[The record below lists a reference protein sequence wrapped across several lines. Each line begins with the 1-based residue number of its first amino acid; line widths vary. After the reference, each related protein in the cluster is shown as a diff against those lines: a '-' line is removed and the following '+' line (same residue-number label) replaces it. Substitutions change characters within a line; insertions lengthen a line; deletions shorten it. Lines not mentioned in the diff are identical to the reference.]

1 MTVSTQRVPKRL
13 VNTIAKEE
21 GVSDNPF
28 RDLRRKWG
36 AIALQLQNAETW
48 EQLLKNTTKAVRET
62 LDCDRV
68 LIYQFKTEE
77 TGVVLAESRTTGW
90 TPANGETLP
99 ATTFGFDSTED
110 YLREEVVIIN
120 TTDEGLTPYQ
130 LQLLAN
136 FQVQTS
142 LSIPIINHG
151 EVWGLLVLQ
160 ECRESR
166 EWEELDITLLYQV
179 RSELLLGIER
189 TDFKTQMRELSEG
202 KETATGII
210 ERIRD
215 SVDLDKI
222 LKITTKEM
230 RNLLKT
236 DRVGIYRFNPDF
248 TGEFIVESVGT
259 NWTPLVISEQEG
271 EAFTDNISNCD
282 AITRLALAT
291 SSNNGNQ
298 VKVADTYLQ
307 DNKGGRFRTR
317 QAFAINDIYEE
328 GYSDCYLEI
337 LEKFEARAYVHA
349 PIYHHNKL
357 WGFLACY
364 QNLGPRTWKDYEV
377 KWVIQIAGQLGLALQ
392 QAETLDQLKIQGEK
406 LTLLAEQEQA
416 VNRVSNRL
424 FAADDLKDLYHTT
437 AKEIRAMLKSDR
449 VCIFHYLDDYRDGCL
464 LGEDQNPVYP
474 SPMTEKV
481 HDPCYG
487 PFVEKYKQ
495 GAFRAITD
503 IRNGDLI
510 NCVVDLLSRY
520 EVKGSLNVP
529 LIINDQ
535 LWGLI
540 CVHQCDSPRVW
551 QDSEISFV
559 QQIAAQF
566 NLAYQLKEQ
575 SEKTTRL
582 ANQEQAL
589 NRIINRLYSADTLHN
604 LYQIA
609 AREVRSI
616 LHCDRVC
623 VFQYLDNYH
632 DGCLLGEDQNSRY
645 PSPMKAKVHDTC
657 YGPFVEKYKQGTVR
671 AITDINNSDLIDC
684 VVELLSPFGVR
695 GSLNVPLI
703 INEQLWGLFCIHQ
716 CDGPREWQE
725 SEIELVKKVAMQFSL
740 AFQFKSES
748 QRSTQLAKQEQTIT
762 KISTRIFES
771 LELDTIFTTT
781 ARETRLL
788 LNCDRVAVFRFK
800 PETAYLEGEFV
811 AEDVQAGYSASKGR
825 IYYDERF
832 PEHVDKYRSGVIQAI
847 PNIHTSTLT
856 QCHIDQLA
864 SFEVIAN
871 LIVPLLVEETLW
883 GFLCIHQCSGP
894 RNWTDEEVLFGKQI
908 ASQFNLALQQEAYV
922 TKLKDQSERLA
933 DLANRERN
941 AKESLQMGA
950 INLLRAVRPALDGD
964 LRVRAPITEDEL
976 GTVADSYNN
985 TLQSLRKII
994 IQVQESAQKV
1004 ATTSQNS
1011 ETSMVTLTKLAQDQ
1025 FQEISKSL
1033 EKIEQMGRSTQAVAE
1048 NALLVENAV
1057 QKANNT
1063 VKLGDNA
1070 MNRTVEGIQVIRD
1083 TVSQTSKKIKRLS
1096 ESANKISKAVSLIS
1110 NLATQTNVLA
1120 FNAAIEATRAGEYGK
1135 GFAVVA
1141 DEVRSLS
1148 KQSAAA
1154 TTEIEKLVQETQAE
1168 TMEVANAMEQGIQ
1181 QVVDGTNLVNETRQ
1195 SLNEIVAATAEISKL
1210 VVGITKATQRQKEQS
1225 QSVTEVMQGVAEI
1238 SNQSSENSLEMSASF
1253 KRVLATAQEL
1263 LVTAGQFKVN

>member
-1 MTVSTQRVPKRL
+1 MTVAPQRIQKRL
-13 VNTIAKEE
+13 VNNITKED
-21 GVSDNPF
+21 GISDNPF
-28 RDLRRKWG
+28 RDLRRKWS
-36 AIALQLQNAETW
+36 IISSQMQLVETW
-48 EQLLKNTTKAVRET
+48 EQLLKNTTKIVREI

-68 LIYQFKTEE
+68 LIYKFITEE
-77 TGVVLAESRTTGW
+77 TGEILAESRTTGW

-99 ATTFGFDSTED
+99 ATTFGYDSTED
-110 YLREEVVIIN
+110 YLREEVVIVN

-136 FQVQTS
+136 FQIQTS

-166 EWEELDITLLYQV
+166 EWDELDLTLLYQV

-189 TDFKTQMRELSEG
+189 TEFKNQMRQLSEG
-202 KETATGII
+202 KETATAIV
-210 ERIRD
+210 ERIRE

-222 LKITTKEM
+222 LKLTTKEI
-230 RNLLKT
+230 RSLLKT
-236 DRVGIYRFNPDF
+236 DRVGIFRFNPDF
-248 TGEFIVESVGT
+248 SGEFIVESVGT
-259 NWTPLVISEQEG
+259 NWTPLVMSDQPGEG
-271 EAFTDNISNCD
+271 IID
-282 AITRLALAT
+282 AIGNCEAMTRLASGTNAST
-291 SSNNGNQ
+291 SNQ
-298 VKVADTYLQ
+298 VKVNDTYLQ
-307 DNKGGRFRTR
+307 DTKGGRFRTR
-317 QAFAINDIYEE
+317 QAFAIDDIYEE
-328 GYSDCYLEI
+328 GYPPCYLEV
-337 LEKFEARAYVHA
+337 LEKFETRAYVHA
-349 PIYHHNKL
+349 PIFHNNKL
-357 WGFLACY
+357 WGLLACY
-364 QNLGPRTWKDYEV
+364 NNTGPRKWKDYEV

-392 QAETLDQLKIQGEK
+392 QAETLKQLKGQTEK

-424 FAADDLKDLYHTT
+424 FAAKNVADLYHTT

-449 VCIFHYLDDYRDGCL
+449 VCIFKYLDNYHDGCL
-464 LGEDQNPVYP
+464 VGEDQNPVYP
-474 SPMTEKV
+474 SPMTDKV

-495 GAFRAITD
+495 GHFRAITD
-503 IRNGDLI
+503 INKSDLI
-510 NCVVDLLSRY
+510 NCVVNLLSKY

-529 LIINDQ
+529 LILNDE

-540 CVHQCDSPRVW
+540 CIHQCDGPREW
-551 QDSEISFV
+551 LDSEISFV
-559 QQIAAQF
+559 QQIANQF
-566 NLAYQLKEQ
+566 NLVYQLKEQ
-575 SEKTTRL
+575 SDKTTKL
-582 ANQEQAL
+582 ATQEQTL
-589 NRIINRLYSADTLHN
+589 NRITNRLYSADTLPH
-604 LYQIA
+604 LFQIA
-609 AREVRSI
+609 TREIRS
-616 LHCDRVC
+616 LLKCDRVC
-623 VFQYLDNYH
+623 IYQYLDNYH
-632 DGCLLGEDQNSRY
+632 DGMLVGEDYNSRY
-645 PSPMKAKVHDTC
+645 RSAMKDQVHDPC
-657 YGPFVEKYKQGTVR
+657 YGPFVEKYKQGHAR
-671 AITDINNSDLIDC
+671 PITDIRDSDLFDC
-684 VVELLSPFGVR
+684 VVELLSPYEVK
-695 GSLNVPLI
+695 GSLNVPLM
-703 INEQLWGLFCIHQ
+703 INDELWGLFCIHQ
-716 CDGPREWQE
+716 CDGPREWSTNE
-725 SEIELVKKVAMQFSL
+725 VELIKKIALQFSL
-740 AFQFKSES
+740 AYQLTS
-748 QRSTQLAKQEQTIT
+748 QTQRATQLAKQEQTIT

-771 LELDTIFTTT
+771 LDLDTIFTTT

-811 AEDVQAGYSASKGR
+811 SEDVQGGYSAAKGR

-832 PEHVDKYRSGVIQAI
+832 PEHVDKYRSGVIQSV

-871 LIVPLLVEETLW
+871 LITPLLVEGTLW

-894 RNWTDEEVLFGKQI
+894 RNWTDEEILFAKQI

-922 TKLKDQSERLA
+922 TKLKEQSERLA

-950 INLLRAVRPALDGD
+950 INLLRSVRPALDGD
-964 LRVRAPITEDEL
+964 LTVRAPITEDEL

-985 TLQSLRKII
+985 TLQALRKII
-994 IQVQESAQKV
+994 IQVQEAAQKV
-1004 ATTSQNS
+1004 AATSRSS
-1011 ETSMVTLTKLAQDQ
+1011 ESSMTTLTKLAQDQ
-1025 FQEISKSL
+1025 FEEISKSL

-1048 NALLVENAV
+1048 NAQLVESAV

-1063 VKLGDNA
+1063 VKLGDDA

-1225 QSVTEVMQGVAEI
+1225 ESVTEVMQGVAEI

-1253 KRVLATAQEL
+1253 KRVLDTAQEL